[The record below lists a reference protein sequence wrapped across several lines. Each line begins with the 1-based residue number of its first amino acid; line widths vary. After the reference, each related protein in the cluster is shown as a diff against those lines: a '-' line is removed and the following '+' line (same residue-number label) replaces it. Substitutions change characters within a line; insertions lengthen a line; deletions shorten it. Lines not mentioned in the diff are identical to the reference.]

1 MWKGSSE
8 FQRLWRYYERAAPG
22 IEPGTSRTLSENHTT
37 RPSSQLMTE
46 EVQDVCVRRATTR
59 IPGQNSAGGHQLD
72 ADVGRLAPS
81 TAACPY
87 QFNME
92 SMPGAFHFNPCGCV
106 VRLISNC
113 LCFHFVYVVVL
124 LLYLGRWNN
133 EQCQLTKNCLHF
145 SICACHPCAGAMLI
159 FSVSFQF

>member
-59 IPGQNSAGGHQLD
+59 TPGKNSAGGNQLH

-87 QFNME
+87 RFNVE
-92 SMPGAFHFNPCGCV
+92 SIPGAFQFNPCGRV
-106 VRLISNC
+106 VRPISNC
-113 LCFHFVYVVVL
+113 LCFPFVYVVVF
-124 LLYLGRWNN
+124 LLYSVAGTMNN
-133 EQCQLTKNCLHF
+133 ASLKKNCLHF